1 LASGLA
7 ITALFALLYAVVFA
21 IGVWFLPS
29 SLIGLFLMIGF
40 TVAIILF
47 QYGISPLIVG
57 WIYAI
62 DWIPYEEF
70 ASLYPHLAD
79 SLDKVVA
86 YNGIKMPRLGII
98 HDLNPNA
105 FTFGWSK
112 NSARV
117 VITDGI
123 LEYLNKREQ
132 NAVFSHELGHV
143 VHSDFIIMTIVF
155 AIPLVLLTVARWAYY
170 AVWFSG
176 RRRSSDDDAN
186 TIALVLIA
194 VAILAYISYYL
205 GYLISL
211 IVSRIREYY
220 ADEHSAEVLED
231 PNALATGLVK
241 IAYGLLADHGG
252 YKTAY
257 PEASSTR
264 QKRILKERN
273 KSKVR
278 ALRGLGIFDPKSAK
292 GLGIISVTTT
302 GELSME
308 AIQKTAAW
316 DLYNPWA
323 KYYQVF
329 STHPLPAKRIM
340 RLNMLCQIYGVKPEI
355 DFSDAKRLKEEQA
368 GKTLWDQFLLDI
380 FMKYLPTLIF
390 LALLGLTVAW
400 LFTEVD
406 LLTSSFLKPRNVLL
420 MWVIGFYLIGFGS
433 LIKTRYMY
441 KSGFQAYDSIDL
453 KTNVKVSPI
462 RTVPAILEGEIIGR
476 GVPGYYFS
484 EDMYFQDNTGLLYV
498 DYRFGIGIVDLIFSL
513 RTVRRLIGQ
522 RVRIKGWYRRGPI
535 PYIQVDTIESES
547 GTRHRNY
554 AKHFRYVWAAVAFVL
569 GLVCLYFFFQF

>member
-1 LASGLA
+1 MKLASGLA

-21 IGVWFLPS
+21 VGVWFLPS
-29 SLIGLFLMIGF
+29 SLVGLFFMIGF
-40 TVAIILF
+40 TILIILF

-57 WIYAI
+57 WIYRI

-70 ASLYPHLAD
+70 AARYPHLVD

-105 FTFGWSK
+105 FTYGWSK

-117 VITDGI
+117 IITDGI
-123 LEYLNKREQ
+123 FEYLNKKEQ

-170 AVWFSG
+170 AGFYSG
-176 RRRSSDDDAN
+176 RRSSSDDEGN
-186 TIALVLIA
+186 VIGLILIA
-194 VAILAYISYYL
+194 VAALSYISYYL

-241 IAYGLLADHGG
+241 IAYGLLADRGG
-252 YKTAY
+252 YLTQ
-257 PEASSTR
+257 EVSV
-264 QKRILKERN
+264 KERN

-278 ALRGLGIFDPKSAK
+278 ALRGLGIFDPKTAK

-323 KYYQVF
+323 KYFQIF

-368 GKTLWDQFLLDI
+368 GKTLWDQFLWDI

-390 LALLGLTVAW
+390 LGLVGLTISWVFA
-400 LFTEVD
+400 EAG
-406 LLTSSFLKPRNVLL
+406 LLTSTFLIPRNILL

-433 LIKTRYMY
+433 LIKTKYMY
-441 KSGFQAYDSIDL
+441 KSGFQAYNSIDL

-462 RTVPAILEGEIIGR
+462 RPVPAIIEGEIVGR
-476 GVPGYYFS
+476 GIPGYYFS
-484 EDMYFQDNTGLLYV
+484 EDMYFQDSTGLLYV
-498 DYRFGIGIVDLIFSL
+498 DYRFGIGIVDFIFSL

-547 GTRHRNY
+547 GSRHRNY
-554 AKHFRYVWAAVAFVL
+554 AKHFRYVWAALAFVL